1 LLAILTAA
9 DGWLRF
15 TDGVSRLGLTC
26 RLGAWPARGTAGG
39 MARVGGV
46 TAPPRDGV
54 ADFDGLIVDLDGVIW
69 TGSETVDGAAEAI
82 AAVRANGT
90 RVVFLTNEARRERS
104 ALAARLTGIGIPAT
118 EADVITSG
126 SVAGLVVAAL
136 DGLARRRA
144 LVLGPAA
151 LQHEVQAAGFELVGH
166 DEAATAEVVVVGAH
180 EGFDYAELR
189 AATRALRA
197 RGADGADGADDADGA
212 AGRDG
217 TVRLFA
223 TGRDA
228 IFPGE
233 DGPWPATGAIL
244 AAVEIAGGTHA
255 QIVGKPERIM
265 FETARAA
272 LPGCQRIG
280 VIGDHL
286 ISDIAGA
293 RRAGLASI
301 LVLTGVT
308 SRADLERADIQPDLV
323 LESVAALRPSLTP
336 SP

>member
-1 LLAILTAA
+1 
-9 DGWLRF
+9 
-15 TDGVSRLGLTC
+15 
-26 RLGAWPARGTAGG
+26 

-46 TAPPRDGV
+46 TAPARDGL

-69 TGSETVDGAAEAI
+69 TGDETVDGAPEAI

-104 ALAARLTGIGIPAT
+104 ALAARLTAIGIPAA
-118 EADVITSG
+118 EPEVVTSG

-136 DGLARRRA
+136 DGLASRRA

-151 LQHEVQAAGFELVGH
+151 LQHEVRAAGFELVGH
-166 DEAATAEVVVVGAH
+166 EDAATAEVVVVGAH

-189 AATRALRA
+189 AATTALRA
-197 RGADGADGADDADGA
+197 RAADGTDSPDGRG
-212 AGRDG
+212 GRGG
-217 TVRLFA
+217 TVRLFG
-223 TGRDA
+223 TSRDA
-228 IFPGE
+228 IFPGQ
-233 DGPWPATGAIL
+233 DGPWPATGAVL
-244 AAVEIAGGTHA
+244 AAVEIAGGAQA

-265 FETARAA
+265 FETARTA

-280 VIGDHL
+280 VVGDHL
-286 ISDIAGA
+286 IADIAGA

-308 SRADLERADIQPDLV
+308 SRADLEHADIQPDLV
-323 LESVAALRPSLTP
+323 LDSVAALRLSLTP
-336 SP
+336 SA

>member
-1 LLAILTAA
+1 
-9 DGWLRF
+9 
-15 TDGVSRLGLTC
+15 
-26 RLGAWPARGTAGG
+26 

-46 TAPPRDGV
+46 TAPARDGL

-69 TGSETVDGAAEAI
+69 TGDETVDGAPEAI

-104 ALAARLTGIGIPAT
+104 ALAARLTAIGIPAAET
-118 EADVITSG
+118 EVVTSG

-136 DGLARRRA
+136 DGLASRRA

-151 LQHEVQAAGFELVGH
+151 LQHEVRAAGFELVGH
-166 DEAATAEVVVVGAH
+166 EDAATAEVVVVGAH

-189 AATRALRA
+189 AATTALRA
-197 RGADGADGADDADGA
+197 RAADGTDSPDGRG
-212 AGRDG
+212 GRGG
-217 TVRLFA
+217 TVRLFG
-223 TGRDA
+223 TSRDA
-228 IFPGE
+228 IFPGQ
-233 DGPWPATGAIL
+233 DGPWPATGAVL
-244 AAVEIAGGTHA
+244 AAVEIAGGAQA

-265 FETARAA
+265 FETARTA

-280 VIGDHL
+280 VVGDHL
-286 ISDIAGA
+286 IADIAGA

-308 SRADLERADIQPDLV
+308 SRADLEHADIQPDLV
-323 LESVAALRPSLTP
+323 LDSVAALRLSLTP
-336 SP
+336 SA

>member
-1 LLAILTAA
+1 M
-9 DGWLRF
+9 R
-15 TDGVSRLGLTC
+15 RLG
-26 RLGAWPARGTAGG
+26 GWPLPGAGG
-39 MARVGGV
+39 RVARVGDV
-46 TAPPRDGV
+46 TAPARDGL
-54 ADFDGLIVDLDGVIW
+54 ADLDGLIVDLDGVIW
-69 TGSETVDGAAEAI
+69 TGDETVDGAAEAI

-104 ALAARLTGIGIPAT
+104 ALAARLTAIGIPAT

-136 DGLARRRA
+136 DGLVSKRA

-151 LQHEVQAAGFELVGH
+151 LQHEVRAAGFELVGH
-166 DEAATAEVVVVGAH
+166 DDAATAEVVVVGAH

-189 AATRALRA
+189 AATTALRA
-197 RGADGADGADDADGA
+197 RAADDTG
-212 AGRDG
+212 GPDG
-217 TVRLFA
+217 TARLFG

-228 IFPGE
+228 IFPGT

-244 AAVEIAGGTHA
+244 AAVEIAGDAKA

-265 FETARAA
+265 FETARTA

-286 ISDIAGA
+286 IADIAGA

-308 SRADLERADIQPDLV
+308 SRADLEHADIQPDLV
-323 LESVAALRPSLTP
+323 LDSVADLRLSLAPSA
-336 SP
+336 